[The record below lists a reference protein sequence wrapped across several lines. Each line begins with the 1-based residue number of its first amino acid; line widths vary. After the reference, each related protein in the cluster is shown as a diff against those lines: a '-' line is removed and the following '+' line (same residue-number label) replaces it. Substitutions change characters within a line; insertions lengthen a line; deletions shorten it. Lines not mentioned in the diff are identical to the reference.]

1 MANDSR
7 TESSTNESLKSLK
20 RIIDRIPKGQKRK
33 SKIPKNNFKRDRSP
47 MEVNRVMAKMK
58 SDAQAMG
65 GDIKSMGELKP
76 LKGESTE
83 SFKSRPSTKLAKG
96 GRAGYKVG
104 KSVKKKGGC
113 AIKGKSPIL
122 R

>member
-7 TESSTNESLKSLK
+7 TESVGNEIKKFSK
-20 RIIDRIPKGQKRK
+20 RNKKKK
-33 SKIPKNNFKRDRSP
+33 SKIPTGTYAYMKRERSP

-96 GRAGYKVG
+96 GRANYKGG
-104 KSVKKKGGC
+104 KSVKKMGC

>member
-7 TESSTNESLKSLK
+7 TESKTNESIKSLK
-20 RIIDRIPKGQKRK
+20 RILEDRKNRKK
-33 SKIPKNNFKRDRSP
+33 SKIPTGTYAYMKRERSP
-47 MEVNRVMAKMK
+47 IEVDKVMSKMK

-65 GDIKSMGELKP
+65 GDFKSMGELKP
-76 LKGESTE
+76 LKGESMK

-96 GRAGYKVG
+96 GRAGYKGG
-104 KSVKKKGGC
+104 KSVKKMGC

>member
-7 TESSTNESLKSLK
+7 TESKQNESIKSLK
-20 RIIDRIPKGQKRK
+20 RIFDKKNKK
-33 SKIPKNNFKRDRSP
+33 SKIPTGTYAYMKRKRSP
-47 MEVNRVMAKMK
+47 IEVDKVMSKMK
-58 SDAQAMG
+58 SDSQAMG
-65 GDIKSMGELKP
+65 GDFKSMGELKP
-76 LKGESTE
+76 LKGESME
-83 SFKSRPSTKLAKG
+83 SFKSRPSTKFAKG
-96 GRAGYKVG
+96 GRAGYKGG